1 MVGQER
7 QVAYKDR
14 LEMPYTEAVLLETL
28 RKGNIVP
35 TSLPHVTD
43 KDLILDG
50 VVGWLGFY

>member
-28 RKGNIVP
+28 RKANIVP